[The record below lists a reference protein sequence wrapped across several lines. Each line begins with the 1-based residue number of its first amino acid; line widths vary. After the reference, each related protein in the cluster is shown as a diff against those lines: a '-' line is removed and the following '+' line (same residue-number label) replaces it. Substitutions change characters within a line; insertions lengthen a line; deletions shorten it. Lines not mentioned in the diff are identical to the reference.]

1 VSGYRLTAVE
11 TVLEEGSWAFTAREG
26 DADREVV
33 LVPCADEPDGGVDEA
48 DGGVDEPDGGGDGQ
62 PVRAWINRCTH
73 EDQRLHREEVGA
85 VTRGGS
91 VVCPKHGSAFD
102 ACEGSCD
109 TGEAAG
115 TTLRSID
122 IAVRDGAVF
131 LTDDDLTY
139 LYDGLPDDDGDDDG
153 PASSSHL
160 TF

>member
-1 VSGYRLTAVE
+1 MSGYRLTTVE
-11 TVLEEGSWAFTAREG
+11 TVRERGSWAFTAREG
-26 DADREVV
+26 DADREVF
-33 LVPCADEPDGGVDEA
+33 LVPCADEPDDGVDEA
-48 DGGVDEPDGGGDGQ
+48 DAGGDGQ

-102 ACEGSCD
+102 ACEGDCD
-109 TGEAAG
+109 NGEAAG

-122 IAVRDGAVF
+122 VEVRDGAVF

-139 LYDGLPDDDGDDDG
+139 LYEGLPDDDGDDDG
-153 PASSSHL
+153 PSSSSHL

>member
-1 VSGYRLTAVE
+1 MSDYRLTTVE
-11 TVLEEGSWAFTAREG
+11 TVRERGSWAFTAREG
-26 DADREVV
+26 DADREVF
-33 LVPCADEPDGGVDEA
+33 LVPCADEPDGGVDPEDS
-48 DGGVDEPDGGGDGQ
+48 DGEGQ

-73 EDQRLHREEVGA
+73 EDQRLYREEIGA

-109 TGEAAG
+109 DGEAAG

-122 IAVRDGAVF
+122 VDVRDGAVF
-131 LTDDDLTY
+131 LTDDDLAY
-139 LYDGLPDDDGDDDG
+139 LYEGLPDDDGDDEG
-153 PASSSHL
+153 PSSSSHL

>member
-1 VSGYRLTAVE
+1 MSGYRLTTVE
-11 TVLEEGSWAFTAREG
+11 TVRDEGSWAFTAREG
-26 DADREVV
+26 DADREVF
-33 LVPCADEPDGGVDEA
+33 LVPCADEPDEA
-48 DGGVDEPDGGGDGQ
+48 DGSVDR

-102 ACEGSCD
+102 ACEGDCD
-109 TGEAAG
+109 NGEAAG
-115 TTLRSID
+115 TTLRSIGID
-122 IAVRDGAVF
+122 VRDGAVF

-139 LYDGLPDDDGDDDG
+139 LHEGLPNDDGDDEE
-153 PASSSHL
+153 PSSSSHL

>member
-1 VSGYRLTAVE
+1 MSGYRLTTVE
-11 TVLEEGSWAFTAREG
+11 TVRERGSWAFTAREG
-26 DADREVV
+26 DADREVF
-33 LVPCADEPDGGVDEA
+33 LVPCADEPDGGAESDGDVDE
-48 DGGVDEPDGGGDGQ
+48 GQ

-73 EDQRLHREEVGA
+73 EDQRLYREEVGA

-102 ACEGSCD
+102 TCEGSCD
-109 TGEAAG
+109 NGEAAG

-122 IAVRDGAVF
+122 VEVRDGAVF

-139 LYDGLPDDDGDDDG
+139 LYEGLPDENGDDEG
-153 PASSSHL
+153 PASSSHH

>member
-1 VSGYRLTAVE
+1 MSGYRLTAVE
-11 TVLEEGSWAFTAREG
+11 TVREAGSWAFTAREG
-26 DADREVV
+26 DADREVF
-33 LVPCADEPDGGVDEA
+33 LVPCADEPDDASESS
-48 DGGVDEPDGGGDGQ
+48 DR

-73 EDQRLHREEVGA
+73 EDQRLHREGVGA

-109 TGEAAG
+109 NGEAAG
-115 TTLRSID
+115 TTLRSIEVD
-122 IAVRDGAVF
+122 VRDGAVF

-139 LYDGLPDDDGDDDG
+139 LYGGLPDDDGDDEG
-153 PASSSHL
+153 PSSSSHL

>member
-1 VSGYRLTAVE
+1 MTDYRLTTVE
-11 TVLEEGSWAFTAREG
+11 TVREQGSWAFTAREG
-26 DADREVV
+26 DADREVF
-33 LVPCADEPDGGVDEA
+33 LVPCADEPGEETEGSA
-48 DGGVDEPDGGGDGQ
+48 GDGP

-73 EDQRLHREEVGA
+73 EDQRLHREGVGA

-102 ACEGSCD
+102 ACDGSCD
-109 TGEAAG
+109 NGDAAG
-115 TTLRSID
+115 TTLREID
-122 IAVRDGAVF
+122 VAVRDGAVF

-139 LYDGLPDDDGDDDG
+139 LYEGLPDDDGDDDG

>member
-1 VSGYRLTAVE
+1 MSGYRLTAVE
-11 TVLEEGSWAFTAREG
+11 TVREEGSWAFTAREG
-26 DADREVV
+26 DEDREVF
-33 LVPCADEPDGGVDEA
+33 LVPCADEPDGGAGTGED
-48 DGGVDEPDGGGDGQ
+48 Q

-73 EDQRLHREEVGA
+73 EDQRLHREGVGA

-102 ACEGSCD
+102 TCEGSCD
-109 TGEAAG
+109 NGEAAG

-122 IAVRDGAVF
+122 VEVRDGAVF
-131 LTDDDLTY
+131 LIDDDLTY
-139 LYDGLPDDDGDDDG
+139 LYEGLPDDDGDDQG

>member
-1 VSGYRLTAVE
+1 MSGYRLTTVE
-11 TVLEEGSWAFTAREG
+11 TVRERGSWAFTAREG
-26 DADREVV
+26 DADREVF
-33 LVPCADEPDGGVDEA
+33 LVPCVDEPDGGVDE
-48 DGGVDEPDGGGDGQ
+48 PDAGGDGQ

-102 ACEGSCD
+102 ACEGDCD
-109 TGEAAG
+109 NGEAAG

-122 IAVRDGAVF
+122 VEVRDGAVF

-139 LYDGLPDDDGDDDG
+139 LYEGLPDDNGDDDG
-153 PASSSHL
+153 PSSSSHL

>member
-1 VSGYRLTAVE
+1 MSGYRLTTVE
-11 TVLEEGSWAFTAREG
+11 TVRERGSWAFTAREG
-26 DADREVV
+26 DADREAF
-33 LVPCADEPDGGVDEA
+33 LVPCADEPA
-48 DGGVDEPDGGGDGQ
+48 DGAGAGENGGGSDGEGQ

-109 TGEAAG
+109 NGEAAE
-115 TTLRSID
+115 TTLRSIEVE
-122 IAVRDGAVF
+122 VRDGAVF
-131 LTDDDLTY
+131 LVDDDLTY
-139 LYDGLPDDDGDDDG
+139 LHEGLPDDDGDDEG
-153 PASSSHL
+153 PSSSSHL

>member
-1 VSGYRLTAVE
+1 MSGYRLTTVE
-11 TVLEEGSWAFTAREG
+11 TVREEGSWAFTAREG
-26 DADREVV
+26 GEDREVF
-33 LVPCADEPDGGVDEA
+33 LVPCADEPDEA
-48 DGGVDEPDGGGDGQ
+48 DGSADQ

-73 EDQRLHREEVGA
+73 EEQRLHREGVGA

-102 ACEGSCD
+102 SCEGSCD
-109 TGEAAG
+109 NGEAAG

-122 IAVRDGAVF
+122 VEVRDGAVF
-131 LTDDDLTY
+131 LVDDDLTY
-139 LYDGLPDDDGDDDG
+139 LYEGLPDDDGDDEG

>member
-1 VSGYRLTAVE
+1 MSGYRLTAVE

-26 DADREVV
+26 DEDREVF
-33 LVPCADEPDGGVDEA
+33 LVPCADEPDAGA
-48 DGGVDEPDGGGDGQ
+48 TDGESQ

-73 EDQRLHREEVGA
+73 EDQRLYREEVGA

-109 TGEAAG
+109 NGEAAG

-122 IAVRDGAVF
+122 IDVRDGAVF

-139 LYDGLPDDDGDDDG
+139 LYEGLPDDDGDDEG
-153 PASSSHL
+153 PSSSSHL

>member
-11 TVLEEGSWAFTAREG
+11 TVRERGSWAFTAREG
-26 DADREVV
+26 DEDREVF
-33 LVPCADEPDGGVDEA
+33 LVPCADEPEGSE
-48 DGGVDEPDGGGDGQ
+48 EQ

-109 TGEAAG
+109 NGEAAG

-122 IAVRDGAVF
+122 IDVRDGAVF

-139 LYDGLPDDDGDDDG
+139 LYEGLPDDDGDDEG
-153 PASSSHL
+153 PSSSSHL